1 MPQVL
6 GMVVTL
12 IGLFVF
18 VPDGGITAA
27 AIVSSVSYASVFVA
41 MVATYLWITGIS
53 GRELVPTRARLREL
67 VTEPEGPAGPP
78 A

>member
-1 MPQVL
+1 
-6 GMVVTL
+6 MVVTL

-27 AIVSSVSYASVFVA
+27 AIVSTVSYASVFVA
-41 MVATYLWITGIS
+41 MVATYLWVTDVR

-67 VTEPEGPAGPP
+67 AAEPDGPAGPP